1 MPTISIRRKFKMFHK
16 IKNIETLPNLILKI
30 KFENNEIKYYD
41 MKNVIKK
48 IKEFD
53 ILNNKNIFKNAQID
67 VGGYAVIWNEYL
79 DVDCEELYV
88 NGFSNLEN

>member
-1 MPTISIRRKFKMFHK
+1 MFHK

-30 KFENNEIKYYD
+30 KFESNEIKYYD

-53 ILNNKNIFKNAQID
+53 ILNNENIFKNAQID
-67 VGGYAVIWNEYL
+67 VGGYAVMWNENL
-79 DVDCEELYV
+79 DIDCEELYV
-88 NGFSNLEN
+88 NGCSNLEKIKEV